1 MSANARIDTIF
12 QENKELITLKNP
24 SAQAHEC
31 LLNELTG
38 INMGWSSQK
47 RLEVIINLGY
57 LSKDLAPSDFDSL
70 WNNLKDFWSPAGSA
84 SHFSHTNHHHQRK
97 KFTREHMDVFNAGD
111 TSSGKNIPGP
121 PGNRTPIPLLSPLAR
136 HPAPPVFR
144 SNIHGDP
151 NDSPLFTP
159 KRNSKRLRHEHRS
172 KNWTN
177 EMDEG
182 ELFGQTS
189 NNGTPT
195 PDHRSGTPHPTS
207 QPMGTLTSLR
217 TLLFSSISEA
227 KVTTQNTLMLTK
239 TPSIT
244 EPLIIDEVS
253 DLLNII
259 TGKPTPPYQGTQSDK
274 QILETLAKLTEK
286 VDKLSKQVNE
296 PKKVTSNHRE
306 PTEGLEASKHAP
318 HLLTKSYAQ
327 AANNAPKNLSMSN
340 GPPTPKPP
348 T

>member
-1 MSANARIDTIF
+1 
-12 QENKELITLKNP
+12 
-24 SAQAHEC
+24 
-31 LLNELTG
+31 
-38 INMGWSSQK
+38 
-47 RLEVIINLGY
+47 
-57 LSKDLAPSDFDSL
+57 
-70 WNNLKDFWSPAGSA
+70 
-84 SHFSHTNHHHQRK
+84 
-97 KFTREHMDVFNAGD
+97 MDVFNTGD
-111 TSSGKNIPGP
+111 TSREKNIPGP
-121 PGNRTPIPLLSPLAR
+121 PGNRTPIPLLSPLAC
-136 HPAPPVFR
+136 HPAPLC
-144 SNIHGDP
+144 SGATSMETQTTHHY
-151 NDSPLFTP
+151 S
-159 KRNSKRLRHEHRS
+159 KRNSKRLRHKYRS

-182 ELFGQTS
+182 ELFGQIS
-189 NNGTPT
+189 NNSTPI

-259 TGKPTPPYQGTQSDK
+259 TRKPIPPYKGTQSDK

-306 PTEGLEASKHAP
+306 PTEGLEASKHTP